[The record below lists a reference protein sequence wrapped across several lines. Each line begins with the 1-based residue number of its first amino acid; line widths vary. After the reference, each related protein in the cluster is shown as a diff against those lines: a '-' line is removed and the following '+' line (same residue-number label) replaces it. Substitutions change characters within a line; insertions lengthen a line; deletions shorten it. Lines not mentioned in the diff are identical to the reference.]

1 MPIVR
6 IEVASGR
13 DPETLR
19 KTLQAVHEAARDSL
33 GVRDEQVRVLLTE
46 VPPQHWST
54 GGKTLLEREL
64 NR

>member
-6 IEVASGR
+6 IEVAQGR

-19 KTLQAVHEAARDSL
+19 KAPRTVHEAVRDGF

-46 VPPQHWST
+46 VPPQHWSA
-54 GGKTLLEREL
+54 GGKTLLEREME
-64 NR
+64 R